1 MIKPEVLQEELN
13 KLFKTNMD
21 EYKKECDY
29 WKSKGYKIYR
39 NTQGVHKVVINQK
52 EATKSA
58 MIDIFGSD
66 IFGDIFGGFNR

>member
-13 KLFKTNMD
+13 KLFKTNMA

-39 NTQGVHKVVINQK
+39 NPQGVHKVVINQK

-58 MIDIFGSD
+58 MTDIFGSD
-66 IFGDIFGGFNR
+66 IFGDIFGGFNK